1 MPKFNSAAYNDR
13 YHMGCY
19 LGKNV
24 GKNLADIKIGPFRKV
39 SRIEL
44 FKEIKN

>member
-1 MPKFNSAAYNDR
+1 MPKFNSEAINDR
-13 YHMGCY
+13 YYVGCI

-24 GKNLADIKIGPFRKV
+24 SKNLADIKIGPFRKV